1 MTLPRAALVSLDAT
15 PWYHL
20 VNRCV
25 RRAFLCGTDAVSGQC
40 YEHRR
45 GWIADRLH
53 QLASVFA
60 IDVAAYAVMSN
71 HYHLVVRVDA
81 QRASEWSD
89 DEVLR
94 RWTTLFTG
102 PLLVQRYRAG
112 AELLPVERRAVAELA
127 ATYRERLADVSWFMR
142 VLNESIA
149 RQANAE
155 DGAKGRFWEGRFK
168 SQALLDEAAIL
179 SAMAYVDLNPIRAGI
194 AETPETSE
202 HTSVAERI
210 AALGLEAAHRVPAEG
225 SEAVPPAATRVPAWC
240 ESLPLQ
246 PLMPFD
252 ATARLPQAIPFGL
265 EEYLELVE
273 ITGRCQRPDKRG
285 LIEASVPRLLE
296 RLNIDPDAFIAAS
309 ITLLKQFGSAV
320 GTPASLTACCAAR
333 QARHLRGMR
342 AAREVFGW
350 RMAQSGTIGRQA
362 LISERS

>member
-1 MTLPRAALVSLDAT
+1 MTQPRAALVSLDAT

-25 RRAFLCGTDAVSGQC
+25 RRAFLCGTDAASGCC

-53 QLASVFA
+53 QLAGVFA

-71 HYHLVVRVDA
+71 HYHLVVRVDVP
-81 QRASEWSD
+81 RAAEWSD

-94 RWTTLFTG
+94 RWTSLFTG
-102 PLLVQRYRAG
+102 PLLVRQYLESGGEGMSPGIRQ
-112 AELLPVERRAVAELA
+112 AVAQWA
-127 ATYRERLADVSWFMR
+127 ASYRERLADVSWFMR

-155 DGAKGRFWEGRFK
+155 DGVKGRFWEGRFK

-194 AETPETSE
+194 AETPEGSE

-210 AALGLEAAHRVPAEG
+210 AALGPEAEHTGPAEKDEAA
-225 SEAVPPAATRVPAWC
+225 PPAAANVPAWC
-240 ESLPLQ
+240 DVLPFQ

-252 ATARLPQAIPFGL
+252 ATAQLPNAIPFSL
-265 EEYLELVE
+265 EDYLELVE
-273 ITGRCQRPDKRG
+273 TTGRCQRPDKRG
-285 LIEASVPRLLE
+285 AMGERVPKLLE
-296 RLNIDPDAFIAAS
+296 RLNIEPETFIATS
-309 ITLLKQFGSAV
+309 TTLLKRFGSAV
-320 GTPASLTACCAAR
+320 GTPASLTARCAAR

-342 AAREVFGW
+342 AAREVF
-350 RMAQSGTIGRQA
+350 
-362 LISERS
+362 ERRVA

>member
-20 VNRCV
+20 VNRCM
-25 RRAFLCGTDAVSGQC
+25 RRAFLCGTDAVSGQS

-45 GWIADRLH
+45 GWIADRVH
-53 QLASVFA
+53 QLAGVFA

-81 QRASEWSD
+81 ERAAGWSD

-94 RWTTLFTG
+94 RWTLFFTG

-112 AELLPVERRAVAELA
+112 ADQLPAEVQAVKALA

-142 VLNESIA
+142 LLNEAIA

-155 DGAKGRFWEGRFK
+155 DGVKGRFWEGRFK
-168 SQALLDEAAIL
+168 SQALLDEAAVL
-179 SAMAYVDLNPIRAGI
+179 SAMAYVDLNPIRAGM

-202 HTSVAERI
+202 HTSVAERL
-210 AALGLEAAHRVPAEG
+210 ATLPSDTERGRATSPDDRPLDEP
-225 SEAVPPAATRVPAWC
+225 SQSPAAGQAPVWC
-240 ESLPLQ
+240 ETLPLQ

-252 ATARLPQAIPFGL
+252 ATARLPHAIPFGL
-265 EEYLELVE
+265 EAYLELVE
-273 ITGRCQRPDKRG
+273 TTGRCQRPGKCG
-285 LIEASVPRLLE
+285 LIGERVPKLLE
-296 RLNIDPDAFIAAS
+296 RLGIDPDAFIAAS
-309 ITLLKQFGSAV
+309 TTLLQRFGSAV
-320 GTPASLTACCAAR
+320 GTPESLTAYCFAR

-342 AAREVFGW
+342 MARELFEHRV
-350 RMAQSGTIGRQA
+350 A
-362 LISERS
+362 